1 MVFPV
6 VMYRCESW
14 ALKKAE
20 HWKIDTFVWM
30 LENTFENLL
39 DSKEIKSVNL
49 KGNQPWIFIGR
60 TDAEAEVP
68 ILWSFQFFWAKN
80 QLIGK
85 DSDAGKNWR
94 QEEKGMTE
102 DDMVG
107 WHQCLNGHKFEKAL
121 GDGEGQGSLA
131 CCSPWGWKKSN
142 RLSDWTTIKL
152 PGNKR
157 LGWLLW
163 GVRSGGV

>member
-1 MVFPV
+1 MSKFFIQTLTQSVVFPV

-39 DSKEIKSVNL
+39 DSKEIKPVNP
-49 KGNQPWIFIGR
+49 KGNQPWTYIGR
-60 TDAEAEVP
+60 TDAEAEAPIRWP
-68 ILWSFQFFWAKN
+68 ILWVKSR
-80 QLIGK
+80 LIGK

-102 DDMVG
+102 DEIVG
-107 WHQCLNGHKFEKAL
+107 WNHWLNGHKFEQTP
-121 GDGEGQGSLA
+121 GDEGQRSLNA
-131 CCSPWGWKKSN
+131 AVQWFTKCQIW
-142 RLSDWTTIKL
+142 LSQWMMPEFLKGKL
-152 PGNKR
+152 KDF
-157 LGWLLW
+157 
-163 GVRSGGV
+163 